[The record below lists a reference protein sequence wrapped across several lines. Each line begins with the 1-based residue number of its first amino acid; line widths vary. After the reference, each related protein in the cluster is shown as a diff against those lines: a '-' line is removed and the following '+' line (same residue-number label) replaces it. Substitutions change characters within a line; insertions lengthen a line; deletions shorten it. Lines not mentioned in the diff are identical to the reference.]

1 MDADIEIF
9 KISET
14 SFVCTD
20 WLEEKI
26 RNKKFFLDW
35 CSVSSFNTDFFI
47 SKQSFYSLDVCKP
60 LVSDEEIKTF
70 INKVL
75 SPFLYYLIS
84 EHQKNQSESF
94 LFTLDGNHN
103 ILSIFEA
110 YLVL

>member
-1 MDADIEIF
+1 MDADIGIF

-20 WLEEKI
+20 WLEKKI

-35 CSVSSFNTDFFI
+35 CSVSSFNQKFLI
-47 SKQSFYSLDVCKP
+47 NKQSFYSLDVCKP

-75 SPFLYYLIS
+75 SPFYI
-84 EHQKNQSESF
+84 
-94 LFTLDGNHN
+94 T
-103 ILSIFEA
+103 
-110 YLVL
+110 